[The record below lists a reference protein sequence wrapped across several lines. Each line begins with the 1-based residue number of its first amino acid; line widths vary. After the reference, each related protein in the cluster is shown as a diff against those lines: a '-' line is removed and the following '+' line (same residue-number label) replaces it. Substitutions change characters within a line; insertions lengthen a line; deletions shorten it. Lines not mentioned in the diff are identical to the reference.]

1 MASLQGYVGL
11 QRRLHAVEHASKSG
25 LLLRKLADAAI
36 AEQKAR
42 VPIKTANLK
51 RSIHV
56 GAVTPTVAA
65 TVASANY
72 ARFVEFGTK
81 PHEIRPRK
89 ARVLAWPAS
98 SAGRRL
104 TGTARKAMY
113 RKGSAAALGG
123 WSFAMVVD
131 HPGTRAHPF
140 MVPGAKAAIAASPFA
155 KTIVAVWNEAA

>member
-1 MASLQGYVGL
+1 MANLQGYVGL
-11 QRRLHAVEHASKSG
+11 QRRLHAVENASKSG

-42 VPIKTANLK
+42 TPVKTANLK

-72 ARFVEFGTK
+72 ARYVEFGTK

-98 SAGRRL
+98 AAGRRL
-104 TGTARKAMY
+104 TGTARSAM
-113 RKGSAAALGG
+113 RKGGAATLGG
-123 WSFAMVVD
+123 WAFAAVVH

-140 MVPGAKAAIAASPFA
+140 MVPGAKAAIAASPWRD
-155 KTIVAVWNEAA
+155 TVVAAWNEAA